1 MTSQKAFR
9 YLFIALTS
17 FAVGCSTAD
26 QSTTSKPNNPAS
38 NNQPDTV
45 GYAKLIL
52 SLSAVA
58 DSFNVGEFEF
68 VANRL
73 GSLENDIKRLKPED
87 IAWSHNTIGLS
98 KFYLRDNGTALNYF
112 KKAVLNDSTYFEAYN
127 NIGHMNL
134 LDGNFSEAILNFK
147 KSILIN
153 PDYDVARLN
162 LEIAEKFQSGELEW
176 KTLEMLSKAD
186 STKSPEQKIEIYRQ
200 LINLAPYYVEIYN
213 NLAVAEY
220 KIGEINEAF
229 KHLSQAITID
239 PTYAMGYNNIGYLY
253 HEYGLYDEAIKHY
266 LIAIKL
272 KSTLPEAFENL
283 AYTYKTMG
291 EYEKAKMVCETLL
304 NINPNRFFAFQML
317 KEIRE
322 ELKLAEKNKSKGN

>member
-1 MTSQKAFR
+1 MTSKKAFG
-9 YLFIALTS
+9 YLFIALTL
-17 FAVGCSTAD
+17 FAVGCSTSN
-26 QSTTSKPNNPAS
+26 QTGSVKPNNPS
-38 NNQPDTV
+38 EKNQPDTT
-45 GYAKLIL
+45 GYSKLIS

-58 DSFNVGEFEF
+58 DSFNVGEFDF
-68 VANRL
+68 VAQQL
-73 GSLENDIKRLKPED
+73 GSFEKEIKRLKPED
-87 IAWSHNTIGLS
+87 LAWSYNTIGLS
-98 KFYLRDNGTALNYF
+98 KFYLRDNGTAMIFF
-112 KKAVLNDSTYFEAYN
+112 KKAVLADSSYFEAFN

-147 KSILIN
+147 KSISIN

-176 KTLEMLSKAD
+176 KSLEMLSKAD

-239 PTYAMGYNNIGYLY
+239 PTYAMGHSSSSSTSMRSISSSCRMISTARSKS
-253 HEYGLYDEAIKHY
+253 GL
-266 LIAIKL
+266 
-272 KSTLPEAFENL
+272 
-283 AYTYKTMG
+283 
-291 EYEKAKMVCETLL
+291 
-304 NINPNRFFAFQML
+304 
-317 KEIRE
+317 
-322 ELKLAEKNKSKGN
+322 

>member
-1 MTSQKAFR
+1 MTNSFGVK
-9 YLFIALTS
+9 LFCTIALIT
-17 FAVGCSTAD
+17 VIGCSTT
-26 QSTTSKPNNPAS
+26 QQTTVKIPETSQTVTDTTGYSVLIS
-38 NNQPDTV
+38 N
-45 GYAKLIL
+45 LL
-52 SLSAVA
+52 AVA
-58 DSFNVGEFEF
+58 DSFNAGSFDYVKK
-68 VANRL
+68 RL
-73 GSLENDIKRLKPED
+73 TDLESDIKRLKPD
-87 IAWSHNTIGLS
+87 DLAWAYNTSGLS
-98 KFYLRDNGTALNYF
+98 NFYLRDNDTALKF
-112 KKAVLNDSTYFEAYN
+112 FQKAVVMDTVYFEAFN

-134 LDGNFSEAILNFK
+134 LSGNFDVAVTNFK
-147 KSILIN
+147 TSIRLN

-162 LEIAEKFQSGELEW
+162 LEIAEKFRSGELEW
-176 KTLEMLSKAD
+176 KSLEMLSKAD

-213 NLAVAEY
+213 NLAVAEF

-253 HEYGLYDEAIKHY
+253 HEYGLYDEAIKNY

-272 KSTLPEAFENL
+272 KSNLYEAFENL
-283 AYTYKTMG
+283 AFTYKVTG
-291 EYEKAKMVCETLL
+291 EYDKAKMVCEAVL

-322 ELKLAEKNKSKGN
+322 ELKLAEQNK